1 MSIIFKNVVD
11 ETMAEAVVPTAI
23 LSGLIA
29 GLMGYNADLW
39 TTNLKKKLEGKLT
52 VTEKLQQIRTT
63 SMVSNI
69 TLIATTLSRY
79 YLLNQKRIK
88 PAAVLAGI
96 PLGTVQE
103 LSMALSDRILKYRST
118 GGVFLAHQDG
128 GNESLRIICK
138 AWGKD
143 RYWFLILL
151 DFIFLYGQ
159 SKILDMFSNLE
170 ANPFHPEGKKI
181 LSKKDLKETA
191 KIRNPWKE
199 FRRKNIGEGREEY
212 HMTFPVVTKN
222 RIYSSMYLET
232 YDIVNSVDG
241 GMNILTVTLFLRKY
255 RTPYPFQL
263 ATVVEQNPKK
273 KKPDTTYWY
282 RAEKVRDQS
291 VYTKFKSLR
300 WADSMLDF
308 GLSMLV
314 ALHKHTMLMKYS
326 IYSWEQM
333 MALSFATHLD
343 KSRGMDEGEIFGI
356 EEDKD
361 GNIETSKGL
370 EEGMGMM
377 NYG

>member
-1 MSIIFKNVVD
+1 MGLIFKNVVD
-11 ETMAEAVVPTAI
+11 ESMAEAVVPTAI
-23 LSGLIA
+23 LTGLIA
-29 GLMGYNADLW
+29 GLAGYSANLW
-39 TTNLKKKLEGKLT
+39 ATNLKKKLEGKLT
-52 VTEKLQQIRTT
+52 VTEKLQQIRTA
-63 SMVSNI
+63 SFVSNI

-96 PLGTVQE
+96 PLGTVEE

-151 DFIFLYGQ
+151 DFIFRYGQ
-159 SKILDMFSNLE
+159 SKILDMFDKLK
-170 ANPFHPEGKKI
+170 ANPFTEVGAVMTKKQ
-181 LSKKDLKETA
+181 LKETA
-191 KIRNPWKE
+191 KIKNPWAE
-199 FRRKNIGEGREEY
+199 FRKENINEGREEY
-212 HMTFPVVTKN
+212 HMTFPIVTKN
-222 RIYSSMYLET
+222 RIYSSMILET
-232 YDIVNSVDG
+232 YDIVNSVND
-241 GMNILTVTLFLRKY
+241 GMNVLTVTLFLRKY
-255 RTPYPFQL
+255 RTPYPYQL
-263 ATVVEQNPKK
+263 ATVQEINPKTK
-273 KKPDTTYWY
+273 KADTTFWY
-282 RAEKVRDQS
+282 RPEKVRGQS

-308 GLSMLV
+308 GLSILV
-314 ALHKHTMLMKYS
+314 AVHKHAMLMKYS

-343 KSRGMDEGEIFGI
+343 KSRGIDEGEIVGI
-356 EEDKD
+356 EEDKE
-361 GNIETSKGL
+361 GNIKTSKEL

>member
-1 MSIIFKNVVD
+1 MGLIFKNVAD
-11 ETMAEAVVPTAI
+11 TADTASVGI
-23 LSGLIA
+23 LMGLISA
-29 GLMGYNADLW
+29 LTGYNAILW
-39 TTNLKKKLEGKLT
+39 NTNRKKKLEGTLT
-52 VTEKLQQIRTT
+52 VTERLQQIRTT

-96 PLGTVQE
+96 PLGTVEE
-103 LSMALSDRILKYRST
+103 LSMALSSRILKYRST

-151 DFIFLYGQ
+151 DFLFLYGQ
-159 SKILDMFSNLE
+159 SKVLDMFAGLE
-170 ANPFHPEGKKI
+170 ANPFISGTDAV

-191 KIRNPWKE
+191 KVKNPWTE
-199 FRRKNIGEGREEY
+199 FRRENIGEGREEY

-232 YDIVNSVDG
+232 YDVVNTVSE
-241 GMNILTVTLFLRKY
+241 GMNVLTVTLFLRKY
-255 RTPYPFQL
+255 RTPYPLEL
-263 ATVVEQNPKK
+263 ATVQEQNPKK
-273 KKPDTTYWY
+273 KKPDTTFWY
-282 RAEKVRDQS
+282 RAEKVKGEA

-308 GLSMLV
+308 GLSLFVM
-314 ALHKHTMLMKYS
+314 AHKYAMLMKYS
-326 IYSWEQM
+326 IYNWEQM

-343 KSRGMDEGEIFGI
+343 KSRGVDEGEIFGI
-356 EEDKD
+356 TEDKD
-361 GNIETSKGL
+361 GTSVVVN
-370 EEGMGMM
+370 EEVEKGMGVII
-377 NYG
+377 